1 MIKMTRSECL
11 DALSKVHKDTDSFQL
26 IKDLIYDY
34 FSIIDHMKETSL
46 YDVYTYEEC
55 FTKINTTLTEMLIF
69 DNEKLKKE
77 VNKLRKQL
85 GLNEKYGD

>member
-46 YDVYTYEEC
+46 YDVYTYEER

-77 VNKLRKQL
+77 VNKLRKEL

>member
-1 MIKMTRSECL
+1 MIKATRSECL
-11 DALSKVHKDTDSFQL
+11 DALSKVHKDSDSFQK

-46 YDVYTYEEC
+46 YDVYTYEER

>member
-46 YDVYTYEEC
+46 YDVYTYEER

-85 GLNEKYGD
+85 GLNEKYGG

>member
-26 IKDLIYDY
+26 IKDLINDY

-46 YDVYTYEEC
+46 YDVYTYEER

>member
-46 YDVYTYEEC
+46 YDVYTYEER

-77 VNKLRKQL
+77 VNKLRKQR

>member
-11 DALSKVHKDTDSFQL
+11 DALSKVHKDTDPFQL

-46 YDVYTYEEC
+46 YDVYTYEER

>member
-1 MIKMTRSECL
+1 MIKATRSECL
-11 DALSKVHKDTDSFQL
+11 DALSKVHKDTDSFQM

-46 YDVYTYEEC
+46 YDVYTYEER